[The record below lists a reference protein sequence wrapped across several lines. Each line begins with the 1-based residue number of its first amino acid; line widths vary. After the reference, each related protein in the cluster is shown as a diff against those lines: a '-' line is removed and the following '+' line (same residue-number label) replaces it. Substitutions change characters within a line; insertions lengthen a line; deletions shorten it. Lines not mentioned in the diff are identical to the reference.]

1 MKFVS
6 KLVNKT
12 VNKLDPRTKTAMAFL
27 SAGII
32 EAVQAVPVIGE
43 VLISGDTLASNQ
55 CGTATHM
62 FGTRRWLV
70 KLLREEY
77 ADSPVINIPV
87 STLTPVF
94 VKEDQERI
102 DRADLNYPIYIT
114 KTPYG
119 NYIII
124 DGNHRVAKAQSI
136 DTSGTIKAI
145 VIQWDSFHMEKGIL
159 GATIGTGKK

>member
-6 KLVNKT
+6 KLVNK
-12 VNKLDPRTKTAMAFL
+12 VAKQLDPRTKVAMGFL
-27 SAGII
+27 SAGVV
-32 EAVQAVPVIGE
+32 EAVQAIPVIGE
-43 VLISGDTLASNQ
+43 KVISGDTLTRNQ
-55 CGTATHM
+55 WGTAIDM
-62 FGTRRWLV
+62 FGTRLWLV

-114 KTPYG
+114 KAPCG

-124 DGNHRVAKAQSI
+124 DGNHRAAKAQAI
-136 DTSGTIKAI
+136 DTNGTIKAI